1 MECLW
6 QLSFSMNNT
15 IYRML
20 SILWTAVLT
29 SLYNLYMYMYQWHN
43 ELFKSDGTCKSLLSD
58 CYWQCLL
65 LKKKLLLFRSLLLC
79 PTHKSFYWFLHVII
93 LICILSAY
101 KIYETIHLLPIRNC
115 NLLTLYIS
123 RDFST
128 NACRLNERKIPNEC
142 SIHV

>member
-29 SLYNLYMYMYQWHN
+29 SFIIIHVHVLMTWTL
-43 ELFKSDGTCKSLLSD
+43 KSDGTCKSLLSN
-58 CYWQCLL
+58 CFWQCLL
-65 LKKKLLLFRSLLLC
+65 LKKSFLFRSLLLC

-101 KIYETIHLLPIRNC
+101 KIYETIHSLPIRNC

-128 NACRLNERKIPNEC
+128 NACRLNERKISNEC